1 MKYETIGKTN
11 TKISKISLGCMSFGA
26 KSEWMIELDEAKP
39 IIDCALDLGIT
50 FFDTANA
57 YSNGRS
63 EEILGELLK
72 DCRDDVVIGSKV
84 RYQMGDNL
92 NDVGLSKEQINKQ
105 IEKSLERLQTKFIDL
120 YQIHRWDYNTPI
132 EETLSTL
139 NDLVQ
144 QGLVRYI
151 GASSM
156 YAWQFAKA
164 LWTSDD
170 KGFERFSTM
179 QNHYNLCYREE
190 EREMIPF
197 CEDQNISILSYNPV
211 AKGFLSGK
219 YNRNTKNESIRFKT
233 DPGLAAKFFKPEDF
247 DVLDM
252 VIQIAN
258 EKDVKPA
265 QIAIAWLLTK
275 TITSPIVGTFYRRP
289 APDKDPYVKVGDVI
303 DAGQIVCIVEAM
315 KMMNEIKSEFS
326 GKIVSIEVEDGE
338 PVQFSQDL
346 ITLE

>member
-1 MKYETIGKTN
+1 MKYETIGKTK

-26 KSEWMIELDEAKP
+26 KSEWMIESDEAKP

-84 RYQMGDNL
+84 RYQMGDNPH
-92 NDVGLSKEQINKQ
+92 DVGLSKQQIKKQ

-120 YQIHRWDYNTPI
+120 YQIHRWDYETPI
-132 EETLSTL
+132 KETLIALDQLVKDKKVGHIGGSNMWTWQL
-139 NDLVQ
+139 AKSLWICNDLD
-144 QGLVRYI
+144 L
-151 GASSM
+151 
-156 YAWQFAKA
+156 
-164 LWTSDD
+164 
-170 KGFERFSTM
+170 ERFETI
-179 QNHYNLCYREE
+179 QTHYNLCYREE

-275 TITSPIVGTFYRRP
+275 TITSPIIGVTKKSHVEE
-289 APDKDPYVKVGDVI
+289 AV
-303 DAGQIVCIVEAM
+303 DALD
-315 KMMNEIKSEFS
+315 IKLTNDDIKRLEELYQ
-326 GKIVSIEVEDGE
+326 VHSIHH
-338 PVQFSQDL
+338 L
-346 ITLE
+346 

>member
-1 MKYETIGKTN
+1 MKYESIGRTN
-11 TKISKISLGCMSFGA
+11 TKISKINLGCMSFGS
-26 KSEWMIELDEAKP
+26 KLDWMIELDDAKP

-63 EEILGELLK
+63 EEILGNLLK
-72 DCRDDVVIGSKV
+72 DCRNDVIIGTKV
-84 RYQMGDNL
+84 RYQMDNNP
-92 NDVGLSKEQINKQ
+92 NDVGLSQEQINKQ
-105 IEKSLERLQTKFIDL
+105 IDKSLERLQTKFVDL
-120 YQIHRWDYNTPI
+120 YQIHRWDYETPI
-132 EETLSTL
+132 EETLVAL
-139 NDLVQ
+139 DQLVKDNKV
-144 QGLVRYI
+144 GHI

-156 YAWQFAKA
+156 YTWQFAKS
-164 LWTSDD
+164 LWTSNELDLQR
-170 KGFERFSTM
+170 FETM
-179 QNHYNLCYREE
+179 TNFYNLCYREE

-275 TITSPIVGTFYRRP
+275 TITSPIIGVTKKSHVEEAVDALDIKLTNDDIKRLEE
-289 APDKDPYVKVGDVI
+289 PYQVH
-303 DAGQIVCIVEAM
+303 
-315 KMMNEIKSEFS
+315 
-326 GKIVSIEVEDGE
+326 SIHH
-338 PVQFSQDL
+338 L
-346 ITLE
+346 

>member
-1 MKYETIGKTN
+1 MKYESIGRTN
-11 TKISKISLGCMSFGA
+11 TKISKINLGCMSFGS
-26 KSEWMIELDEAKP
+26 KLDWMIELDDAKP

-63 EEILGELLK
+63 EEILGNLLK
-72 DCRDDVVIGSKV
+72 DCRNDVIIGTKV
-84 RYQMGDNL
+84 RYQMDNNP
-92 NDVGLSKEQINKQ
+92 NDVGLSQEQINKQ
-105 IEKSLERLQTKFIDL
+105 IDKSLERLQTKFVDL
-120 YQIHRWDYNTPI
+120 YQIHRWDYETPI
-132 EETLSTL
+132 KETLL
-139 NDLVQ
+139 ALDQ
-144 QGLVRYI
+144 LVRDNKVRHI

-156 YAWQFAKA
+156 YTWQFARS
-164 LWTSDD
+164 LWTSNELDLQR
-170 KGFERFSTM
+170 FETM
-179 QNHYNLCYREE
+179 TNFYNLCYREE

-275 TITSPIVGTFYRRP
+275 TITSPIIGVTKKSHVEEAVDALDIKLTNDDIKRLEE
-289 APDKDPYVKVGDVI
+289 PYQVH
-303 DAGQIVCIVEAM
+303 
-315 KMMNEIKSEFS
+315 
-326 GKIVSIEVEDGE
+326 SIHH
-338 PVQFSQDL
+338 L
-346 ITLE
+346 

>member
-1 MKYETIGKTN
+1 MKYESIGRTN
-11 TKISKISLGCMSFGA
+11 TKISKINLGCMSFGA
-26 KSEWMIELDEAKP
+26 KSEWMIESDEAKP

-72 DCRDDVVIGSKV
+72 DCRNDVVIGSKV
-84 RYQMGDNL
+84 RYQMGDNPH
-92 NDVGLSKEQINKQ
+92 DVGLSKQQIKKQ

-120 YQIHRWDYNTPI
+120 YQIHRWDYETPI
-132 EETLSTL
+132 EETLVAL
-139 NDLVQ
+139 DQLVKDNK
-144 QGLVRYI
+144 VRHI
-151 GASSM
+151 GGSNM
-156 YAWQFAKA
+156 WTWQFVKS
-164 LWTSDD
+164 LWISNELDLHR
-170 KGFERFSTM
+170 FETI
-179 QNHYNLCYREE
+179 QTHYNLCYREE

-197 CEDQNISILSYNPV
+197 CKDQNISTLPYNPV

-275 TITSPIVGTFYRRP
+275 TITSPIIGVTKKSHVEEAVDALDIKLTNDDIKRLEE
-289 APDKDPYVKVGDVI
+289 PYQVH
-303 DAGQIVCIVEAM
+303 
-315 KMMNEIKSEFS
+315 
-326 GKIVSIEVEDGE
+326 SINH
-338 PVQFSQDL
+338 L
-346 ITLE
+346 

>member
-1 MKYETIGKTN
+1 
-11 TKISKISLGCMSFGA
+11 
-26 KSEWMIELDEAKP
+26 MIESDEAKP

-50 FFDTANA
+50 SFDTANA

-72 DCRDDVVIGSKV
+72 DCRNDVVIGSKV

-120 YQIHRWDYNTPI
+120 YQIHRWDYETPI
-132 EETLSTL
+132 KETLIALDQLVKDKKVGHIGGSNMWTWQL
-139 NDLVQ
+139 AKSLWICNDLD
-144 QGLVRYI
+144 L
-151 GASSM
+151 
-156 YAWQFAKA
+156 
-164 LWTSDD
+164 
-170 KGFERFSTM
+170 ERFETI
-179 QNHYNLCYREE
+179 QTHYNLCYREE

-197 CEDQNISILSYNPV
+197 CEDQNISILPYNPV

-219 YNRNTKNESIRFKT
+219 YNRNKKNESIRFKT
-233 DPGLAAKFFKPEDF
+233 DPALAAKFFKPEDF

-275 TITSPIVGTFYRRP
+275 TITSPIIGVTKKSHVEEAVDALDIKLTNDDIKRLEE
-289 APDKDPYVKVGDVI
+289 PYQVH
-303 DAGQIVCIVEAM
+303 
-315 KMMNEIKSEFS
+315 
-326 GKIVSIEVEDGE
+326 SINH
-338 PVQFSQDL
+338 L
-346 ITLE
+346 

>member
-1 MKYETIGKTN
+1 MKYESIGRTN
-11 TKISKISLGCMSFGA
+11 TKISKINLGCMSFGS
-26 KSEWMIELDEAKP
+26 KLDWMIELDDAKP

-63 EEILGELLK
+63 EEILGNLLK
-72 DCRDDVVIGSKV
+72 DCRNDVIIGSKV
-84 RYQMGDNL
+84 RYQMGDAT
-92 NDVGLSKEQINKQ
+92 NDIGLSKEQINKQ

-120 YQIHRWDYNTPI
+120 YQIHRWDYETPI
-132 EETLSTL
+132 KETLIALDQLVKDKKVGHIGGSNMWTWQL
-139 NDLVQ
+139 AKSLWICNDLD
-144 QGLVRYI
+144 L
-151 GASSM
+151 
-156 YAWQFAKA
+156 
-164 LWTSDD
+164 
-170 KGFERFSTM
+170 ERFETI
-179 QNHYNLCYREE
+179 QTHYNLCYREE

-197 CEDQNISILSYNPV
+197 CEDQNISILPYNPV

-275 TITSPIVGTFYRRP
+275 TITSPIIGVTKKSHVEE
-289 APDKDPYVKVGDVI
+289 AV
-303 DAGQIVCIVEAM
+303 DALD
-315 KMMNEIKSEFS
+315 IKLTN
-326 GKIVSIEVEDGE
+326 
-338 PVQFSQDL
+338 DL
-346 ITLE
+346 IKRLEQPYQVHSINHL

>member
-1 MKYETIGKTN
+1 MKYESIGRTN
-11 TKISKISLGCMSFGA
+11 TKISKINLGCMSFGS
-26 KSEWMIELDEAKP
+26 KFDWMIELDDAKP

-63 EEILGELLK
+63 EEILGNLLK
-72 DCRDDVVIGSKV
+72 DCRNDVIIGSKV
-84 RYQMGDNL
+84 RYQMGDAT
-92 NDVGLSKEQINKQ
+92 NDIGLSKEQINKQ

-120 YQIHRWDYNTPI
+120 YQIHRWDYETPI
-132 EETLSTL
+132 KETLIALDQLVKDKKVGHIGGSNMWTWQL
-139 NDLVQ
+139 AKSLWICNDLD
-144 QGLVRYI
+144 L
-151 GASSM
+151 
-156 YAWQFAKA
+156 
-164 LWTSDD
+164 
-170 KGFERFSTM
+170 ERFETI
-179 QNHYNLCYREE
+179 QTHYNLCYREE

-197 CEDQNISILSYNPV
+197 CEDQNISILPYNPV

-275 TITSPIVGTFYRRP
+275 TITSPIIGVTKKSHVEEAVDALDIKLTNDDIKRLEE
-289 APDKDPYVKVGDVI
+289 PYQVH
-303 DAGQIVCIVEAM
+303 
-315 KMMNEIKSEFS
+315 
-326 GKIVSIEVEDGE
+326 SINH
-338 PVQFSQDL
+338 L
-346 ITLE
+346 

>member
-1 MKYETIGKTN
+1 MKYETIGKTK

-26 KSEWMIELDEAKP
+26 KSEWMIESDEAKP

-84 RYQMGDNL
+84 RYQMGDNP

-120 YQIHRWDYNTPI
+120 YQIHRWDYETPI
-132 EETLSTL
+132 EETLVAL
-139 NDLVQ
+139 DQLVKDNK
-144 QGLVRYI
+144 VRHI
-151 GASSM
+151 GGSNM
-156 YAWQFAKA
+156 WTWQFAKS
-164 LWTSDD
+164 LWISNELDLHR
-170 KGFERFSTM
+170 FETI
-179 QNHYNLCYREE
+179 QTHYNLCYREE

-197 CEDQNISILSYNPV
+197 CEDQNISILPYNPV

-219 YNRNTKNESIRFKT
+219 YNRNTKNESVRFKT
-233 DPGLAAKFFKPEDF
+233 DPALGAKFFKPEDF

-275 TITSPIVGTFYRRP
+275 TITSPIIGVTKKSHVEEAVDALDIKLTNDDIKRLEE
-289 APDKDPYVKVGDVI
+289 PYQVH
-303 DAGQIVCIVEAM
+303 
-315 KMMNEIKSEFS
+315 
-326 GKIVSIEVEDGE
+326 SINH
-338 PVQFSQDL
+338 L
-346 ITLE
+346 

>member
-1 MKYETIGKTN
+1 MKYETIGKTK
-11 TKISKISLGCMSFGA
+11 TKISKISLGCMSFGT
-26 KSEWMIELDEAKP
+26 KSEWMIELAEAKP

-63 EEILGELLK
+63 EEILGNLLK
-72 DCRDDVVIGSKV
+72 DCRNDVIIGTKV
-84 RYQMGDNL
+84 RYPMGNNP
-92 NDVGLSKEQINKQ
+92 NDVGLSQEQINKQ
-105 IEKSLERLQTKFIDL
+105 IDKSLERLQTKFIDL
-120 YQIHRWDYNTPI
+120 YQIHRWDYETPI
-132 EETLSTL
+132 KETLIALDQLVKDKKVGHIGGSNMWTWQL
-139 NDLVQ
+139 AKSLWICNDLD
-144 QGLVRYI
+144 L
-151 GASSM
+151 
-156 YAWQFAKA
+156 
-164 LWTSDD
+164 
-170 KGFERFSTM
+170 ERFETI
-179 QNHYNLCYREE
+179 QTHYNLCYREE

-197 CEDQNISILSYNPV
+197 CEDQNISILPYNPV

-275 TITSPIVGTFYRRP
+275 TITSPIIGVTKKSHVEEAVDALDIKLTNDDIKRLEE
-289 APDKDPYVKVGDVI
+289 PYQVH
-303 DAGQIVCIVEAM
+303 
-315 KMMNEIKSEFS
+315 
-326 GKIVSIEVEDGE
+326 SINH
-338 PVQFSQDL
+338 L
-346 ITLE
+346 

>member
-1 MKYETIGKTN
+1 MKYETIGKTK
-11 TKISKISLGCMSFGA
+11 TKISKISLGCMSFGSKA
-26 KSEWMIELDEAKP
+26 EWMIESDEAKP

-50 FFDTANA
+50 SFDTANA

-84 RYQMGDNL
+84 RYQMGDNP

-120 YQIHRWDYNTPI
+120 YQIHRWDYETPI
-132 EETLSTL
+132 EETLVAL
-139 NDLVQ
+139 DQLVKDNK
-144 QGLVRYI
+144 VRHI

-156 YAWQFAKA
+156 YTWQFAKS
-164 LWTSDD
+164 LWTSNELDLQR
-170 KGFERFSTM
+170 FETM
-179 QNHYNLCYREE
+179 TNFYNLCYREE

-197 CEDQNISILSYNPV
+197 CEDQNISILPYNPV

-275 TITSPIVGTFYRRP
+275 TITSPIIGVTKKSHVEEAVDALDIKLTNDDIKRLEE
-289 APDKDPYVKVGDVI
+289 PYQVH
-303 DAGQIVCIVEAM
+303 
-315 KMMNEIKSEFS
+315 
-326 GKIVSIEVEDGE
+326 SINH
-338 PVQFSQDL
+338 L
-346 ITLE
+346 